1 MRCVCSAKIKYSVSS
16 STIIS
21 GTEWVGGKMQ
31 KSQLFSLNHV
41 MKDVDKHLGKSE
53 GWQEP
58 VRNWWLQKDT
68 ENYQRLSPHICA
80 YV

>member
-1 MRCVCSAKIKYSVSS
+1 
-16 STIIS
+16 
-21 GTEWVGGKMQ
+21 MQ

-68 ENYQRLSPHICA
+68 ENCQRLSPHICA